1 MTTQTTSIRRRPIAV
16 GNWKMHMTVAES
28 AAAAER
34 LSGLLGDIR
43 HVEIVIAPSYT
54 ALQAVGET
62 LKGTGLLLAA
72 QNVHWEEKG
81 AFTGEV
87 SAAQLKDTGCRFV
100 LIGHSE
106 RRLIF
111 GETDENVKRKLAAA
125 LKHGLK
131 AVLCVGETVE
141 QRRAGQT
148 AAVVRDQ
155 LEKDLADATQ
165 GPTER
170 ILIAYEPVWAI
181 GTGRVA
187 TAAQIS
193 EVHEIIRQALD
204 KIFGSDS
211 GGAIRVLYGGS
222 VTPDNIADLAAIQNL
237 DGVLV
242 GGASL
247 KPDGFAAIVKT
258 LEKVKR

>member
-1 MTTQTTSIRRRPIAV
+1 M

-54 ALQAVGET
+54 ALQAVGEV
-62 LKGTGLLLAA
+62 LKETGLLLAS
-72 QNVHWEEKG
+72 QNIHWEEKG

-87 SAAQLKDTGCRFV
+87 SATQIKDTGCRFV

-111 GETDENVKRKLAAA
+111 GETDEMVRRKSAAA
-125 LKHGLK
+125 LKQGLN
-131 AVLCVGETVE
+131 AVLCVGETLD
-141 QRRAGQT
+141 QYRAGQT
-148 AAVVRDQ
+148 AAVVREQ
-155 LEKDLADATQ
+155 LKKDLTDVTK
-165 GPTER
+165 GLSER

-181 GTGRVA
+181 GTGQVA

-193 EVHEIIRQALD
+193 EVHEMIRGTLSE
-204 KIFGSDS
+204 IFGPEPA
-211 GGAIRVLYGGS
+211 GAVRVLYGGS
-222 VTPDNIADLAAIQNL
+222 VTPDNIADLATIKNL

-247 KPDGFAAIVKT
+247 KPDGFAAIVKI
-258 LEKVKR
+258 LEKVKK